1 MEMLKEALLSRNIIA
16 WVILLVLFVL
26 CLKLLKSAGKGL
38 VIFIVILILSFILAK
53 FFPDAVAPLVDFLKG
68 GWLGEERPT
77 GGW

>member
-38 VIFIVILILSFILAK
+38 VIFIVILILSFILMK
-53 FFPDAVAPLVDFLKG
+53 FFPDAVAPLVDIVKG
-68 GWLGEERPT
+68 GWLGEERAT

>member
-16 WVILLVLFVL
+16 WVILFVLFVL

-38 VIFIVILILSFILAK
+38 VIFIGILILSFILVK
-53 FFPDAVAPLVDFLKG
+53 FFPDAVAPLVDFVKG
-68 GWLGEERPT
+68 VWRGDERPT